1 MATFCQECYN
11 VNEVSVKIMLV
22 RSMNSF
28 VLMSPGYKVTIE
40 SAIMYVTKSFW
51 LTPKR
56 WKTLLKNYTRNSS
69 LVSFRVTH
77 RPDG

>member
-1 MATFCQECYN
+1 MATFFQECYN
-11 VNEVSVKIMLV
+11 VNEVSVKIILV
-22 RSMNSF
+22 RSLNSF

-56 WKTLLKNYTRNSS
+56 WKTATKLHEKLFSGQLPCYPSA
-69 LVSFRVTH
+69 
-77 RPDG
+77 

>member
-22 RSMNSF
+22 RSLNSF

-56 WKTLLKNYTRNSS
+56 WKTLLKKLHEKLFSGQLPCYPSA
-69 LVSFRVTH
+69 
-77 RPDG
+77 